1 MRDQASGKTGVE
13 AGIYSRMK
21 SEANR
26 MDELKPVNVDLLR
39 SDIAALRNEIRDLRE
54 LLATRSTAV
63 ESGYLDAKAAAAYCG
78 LSRGTF
84 DKYRY
89 QTRVKVHGFKLDGKV
104 LYRREDLD
112 EFIKLYEIRSKG
124 T

>member
-1 MRDQASGKTGVE
+1 
-13 AGIYSRMK
+13 MK

-54 LLATRSTAV
+54 LLATRSAAV